1 MGQAK
6 ASASIT
12 AAVREDGH
20 LTKDLAEINE
30 AFAAYFRKLG
40 NEPGEPG
47 LFDDAFLQTV
57 QAQLDAL
64 TAVAG
69 EVGTIHEE
77 TNVDPDVVEVTM
89 AIRRLASGKACGP
102 DGIEAELLKLG
113 GARVARTLTQLI
125 RQVWRD
131 EAVPTDGQQ
140 GIIVPLYKDGARTD
154 PANYR
159 GITLLSIVGKVLC
172 SVVLGRLQT
181 IVDPSPGAQLDGTKT
196 LVPEQAG
203 FRRSRGCIEHAFV
216 LATVMG
222 NAKIDGT
229 PLFLAFLDIKK
240 AYDRVWRSGLWVK
253 LHEHGVRGK
262 LWRVVRAIYSDVRSA
277 VRTNQDRSQYFTV
290 NVGLRQGCVLS
301 PVLFDV
307 YVNDVVTELRNAG
320 VGIQPANQVLVSL
333 LYADDIALLAS
344 SEAELRRA
352 LQVVLDFC
360 RRWRLE
366 LQPAKSK
373 VMVLNGQFSQ
383 PIMIAGRPLE
393 RVNVFRYLGVELNV
407 DGTWTDAVN
416 QRVEAAKASTR
427 NMMQVLK
434 NGSLSPSARMN
445 IWNIKARS
453 GMDYAAELMV
463 PTKDQAIELDRAVWA
478 AARTVMSVCQATP
491 VAALEADLGLWSYTD
506 RADVLK
512 LRWRVRLALAD
523 HTSPQRLTWAESMAR
538 PEDKRTPLIRYIQS
552 LETELNLGDRL
563 KALED
568 GDRNGA
574 HTILADI
581 EAGIAARRW
590 ARIQQAV
597 AASVKLQERFT
608 RVLGPAQKKPVAQSY
623 LRDAAS
629 APQARLRLLFRG
641 GCVGLAIETGRHRGD
656 ARADR
661 LCLFCTAKAVED
673 GTHFLVECPAWG
685 RQRARMV
692 EYLRGEL
699 DGLRG
704 GMGALGTTW
713 ADWWISLSREAQAD
727 LLAGGQVA
735 LADKWSRADSS
746 KIVAAMLVAFN
757 RYVWQMWQARKCRS
771 EAMLPGVG
779 GAAAPMNVIFN
790 NMPPQAVGADGQLGA
805 E

>member
-597 AASVKLQERFT
+597 AASVKLQERFV

-656 ARADR
+656 ARANR
-661 LCLFCTAKAVED
+661 LCLFCTAKVVED
-673 GTHFLVECPAWG
+673 GTHFL
-685 RQRARMV
+685 
-692 EYLRGEL
+692 
-699 DGLRG
+699 
-704 GMGALGTTW
+704 
-713 ADWWISLSREAQAD
+713 
-727 LLAGGQVA
+727 
-735 LADKWSRADSS
+735 
-746 KIVAAMLVAFN
+746 
-757 RYVWQMWQARKCRS
+757 
-771 EAMLPGVG
+771 
-779 GAAAPMNVIFN
+779 
-790 NMPPQAVGADGQLGA
+790 
-805 E
+805 